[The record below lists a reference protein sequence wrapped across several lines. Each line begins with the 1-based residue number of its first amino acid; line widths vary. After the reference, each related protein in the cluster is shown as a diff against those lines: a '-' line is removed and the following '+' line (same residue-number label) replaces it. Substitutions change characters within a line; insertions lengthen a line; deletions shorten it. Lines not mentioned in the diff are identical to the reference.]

1 MLMLRSAWICGG
13 GLILALA
20 LPARSDAKHDD
31 GGGAV
36 RECQYLVASRIGADH
51 PPSHGT
57 AFDENV
63 WRSRYGNNAERIN
76 GQARVRTARGK
87 NRRVTYSCLYNWR
100 SGRVSAVRYDIH

>member
-1 MLMLRSAWICGG
+1 
-13 GLILALA
+13 
-20 LPARSDAKHDD
+20 
-31 GGGAV
+31 
-36 RECQYLVASRIGADH
+36 
-51 PPSHGT
+51 
-57 AFDENV
+57 V